1 MSACGMEGRPFFFVQ
16 VLMACRIWLK
26 YSFLDGKT
34 LLDKE
39 PSAITASSGIEAEN
53 EVGNRIVPSEGL
65 TD

>member
-1 MSACGMEGRPFFFVQ
+1 MFACGMEGRPFFFVQ

-39 PSAITASSGIEAEN
+39 PSAITASSGGSRE
-53 EVGNRIVPSEGL
+53 PDS
-65 TD
+65 TQ